1 MQTLLII
8 LLSIALLVT
17 LFLLWQTRST
27 VIEINRTLVRAIPHK
42 PETGILFARDRWAKL
57 SKRTNEL
64 LAENERLQ
72 RVRSDQLAQF
82 TATLGSLQ
90 EAVLIID
97 ATNTVLLA
105 NKAFHAIFPNAVNI
119 LGHRIEHILPF
130 PPFLDHVRAV
140 KAGEAEARREIE
152 FITGSISTC
161 VEITGTTVA
170 APNDSH
176 GPWVLFVLHDI
187 TRQKKLEGMRKEFV
201 ANVSHELRTPLS
213 LIKGFIE
220 TLVDGGDS
228 VAPQDRDRFLR
239 TVHRHTE
246 RLSSLIDDLLALSRL
261 ESTNPGLKRETVDL
275 HKLVAD
281 VVADFQSRTE
291 AGSHPLAHDV
301 DKSLGP
307 ILADPL
313 KIAQALDNLLDNAR
327 KYTPNGTRLHVGIR
341 LLGREVEVS
350 VSDNGPGIPA
360 EDLPH
365 IFERFY
371 RVEKGRA
378 RDKGGTGLG
387 LSIVKH
393 IVQLHGGRVWAESR
407 LGEGTSFHFTLPTR
421 TGA

>member
-17 LFLLWQTRST
+17 LFLLWQTRSA

-42 PETGILFARDRWAKL
+42 PETGILFARNRWTEL
-57 SKRTNEL
+57 SKRTNEF

-152 FITGSISTC
+152 FITGSISAF
-161 VEITGTTVA
+161 VEITGTTVP
-170 APNDSH
+170 APNDSQ

-187 TRQKKLEGMRKEFV
+187 TKQKKLEGMRKEFV

-281 VVADFQSRTE
+281 IVADFHSRAE
-291 AGSHPLAHDV
+291 AGSHPLAYDV

-327 KYTPNGTRLHVGIR
+327 KYTPNGTHIHIGIR

-407 LGEGTSFHFTLPTR
+407 VGEGTSFHFTLPTR